1 MRALVTGATGFIGS
15 CMVPALVDQGNDVVA
30 TDIVAE
36 PRWITSRKGVE
47 YRRVDLCHDPDVREL
62 VFQERPDKVVHLAG
76 LPFEECEESPS
87 RGFQV
92 NLMATFSL
100 LEASVTSDVAR
111 FVMTSSLSVFG
122 RGLAEPVLDDA
133 ERVPESVHGQ
143 TKLACEHML
152 DWFRRVHGFSV
163 GAVRFPWVYG
173 PGRTT
178 GLSAEHSSFL
188 LDAIA
193 RDETAIVRNAD
204 QVGDWLYVRD
214 AVKALILL
222 LESDEDPPV
231 TYNIASGIHSVAD
244 AMAVAQELFPDAR
257 VEIRR
262 VPGADYPYAS
272 SFDDTRARK
281 RIGWNPGYSIRRGF
295 KEHVE
300 EVRRSLAVA

>member
-1 MRALVTGATGFIGS
+1 MKVLVTGATGFIGS
-15 CMVPALVDQGNDVVA
+15 YLVPALADQGSNVVA

-36 PRWITSRKGVE
+36 PRWITSREGVE
-47 YRRVDLCHDPDVREL
+47 YRRVDLCRDPDVREL
-62 VFQERPDKVVHLAG
+62 VFQARPDKVVHLAG
-76 LPFEECEESPS
+76 LLFEACEEAPS

-92 NLMATFSL
+92 NLMATLSL
-100 LEASVTSDVAR
+100 LEACVAGDVAR
-111 FVMTSSLSVFG
+111 FVMTSSPSVFG
-122 RGLAEPVLDDA
+122 RGLAEPVADDA
-133 ERVPESVHGQ
+133 ERLPETVYGQ
-143 TKLACEHML
+143 TKLACEHLL
-152 DWFRRVHGFSV
+152 DRYRRVHGLSV

-214 AVKALILL
+214 AIKALILL
-222 LESDEDPPV
+222 LECDDDPPV

-257 VEIRR
+257 VEIRKA
-262 VPGADYPYAS
+262 PGADYPYAS

-281 RIGWNPGYSIRRGF
+281 RIGWNPDYSIRRGF

-300 EVRRSLAVA
+300 EVRRSLAAA

>member
-1 MRALVTGATGFIGS
+1 MRVLVTGATGFIGS
-15 CMVPALVDQGNDVVA
+15 YLVPALVDRGNDVVA

-36 PRWITSRKGVE
+36 PQWITSRKGVE

-76 LPFEECEESPS
+76 LLFEECEESPS

-92 NLMATFSL
+92 NLMATLSL
-100 LEASVTSDVAR
+100 LEASVASDVAR

-133 ERVPESVHGQ
+133 ERVPESVYGQ
-143 TKLACEHML
+143 TKLACEHVL
-152 DWFRRVHGFSV
+152 DRFRRVHGLSV

-178 GLSAEHSSFL
+178 GISAEYSSFL

-222 LESDEDPPV
+222 LENDEDPPV
-231 TYNIASGIHSVAD
+231 TYNIASGTHSVTD

-257 VEIRR
+257 VEIRK

-281 RIGWNPGYSIRRGF
+281 KIGWNPDYSIRRGF